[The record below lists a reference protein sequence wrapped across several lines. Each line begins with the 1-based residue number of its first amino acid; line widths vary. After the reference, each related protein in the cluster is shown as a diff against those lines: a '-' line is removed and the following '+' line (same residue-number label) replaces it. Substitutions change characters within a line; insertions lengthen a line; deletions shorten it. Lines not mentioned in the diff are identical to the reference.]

1 MNRLY
6 IHTYPAAVP
15 GGTVVEDMPANVGDE
30 RDAVSIPGSGRS
42 PGERDGYPL
51 QYSCL
56 KNSRDREE

>member
-15 GGTVVEDMPANVGDE
+15 GGTAVEDMPANVGDE
-30 RDAVSIPGSGRS
+30 RDVVSIPGSGRS